1 MGVDTERANT
11 KLGCRTQDSYGNFA
25 AVGDKDFFYCQVVG
39 DQNCSANFQC
49 RNCNKLTACE
59 LPEAE
64 KTKGDGREG

>member
-1 MGVDTERANT
+1 MMDRRNFIQGIGRAS
-11 KLGCRTQDSYGNFA
+11 LLAALA
-25 AVGDKDFFYCQVVG
+25 AVVGVLVSRRQVVG
-39 DQNCSANFQC
+39 DQSCSANFQC

>member
-1 MGVDTERANT
+1 MMDRRIFIQGI
-11 KLGCRTQDSYGNFA
+11 GRTTLLAELA
-25 AVGDKDFFYCQVVG
+25 AVVGVLVSRRQVVG

>member
-1 MGVDTERANT
+1 MDR
-11 KLGCRTQDSYGNFA
+11 RNFIQGIGRGTLLLALA
-25 AVGDKDFFYCQVVG
+25 AVVGVLVSRRQVVG

-49 RNCNKLTACE
+49 RNCNKLSACE